1 MGFCLY
7 WQISELLKEQVTIE
21 QVFCRLKFGTAKQK
35 LPVVSQYN
43 EMIIIS
49 VIIFTYCFSIFLGM
63 QVVTVLNNFFA
74 FSHPCQPEAE
84 NKSKVGLQRHQRTF
98 RTKLTGSRNGDDVFL
113 DCVEKATGWLA
124 QENVAHVLTI
134 REALG
139 I

>member
-49 VIIFTYCFSIFLGM
+49 VIIFSYCFSIFLGM

-98 RTKLTGSRNGDDVFL
+98 QYKTHGKQKRR
-113 DCVEKATGWLA
+113 
-124 QENVAHVLTI
+124 
-134 REALG
+134 
-139 I
+139 